1 MMTANASDERTPLAA
16 GPVEGRVIQRF
27 LRRKERA
34 NPEREIDDMDKKIE
48 DLQDAISDLEGAV
61 KAEIIGK
68 LQSVVDEW
76 DGCTRDCIKEL
87 AAEAEGA

>member
-1 MMTANASDERTPLAA
+1 
-16 GPVEGRVIQRF
+16 
-27 LRRKERA
+27 
-34 NPEREIDDMDKKIE
+34 MDKKIE

-76 DGCTRDCIKEL
+76 NGCTRDCIKEL